1 MTGVS
6 TDANVPLAGMRV
18 VEGSAFV
25 AAPSGGMSLARLG
38 AEVIRFDPV
47 EGALDGGRWPLAP
60 TGTSLFWTGLNK
72 GKKSIRVD
80 LRRPE
85 GRELVTSLIS
95 APGADAGIFLTNF
108 PARGWLSFAE
118 LQRHRQDLI
127 MIELQGN
134 NDGSSEVDYT
144 VHPATGFP
152 WATGPSYVNEP
163 TNSLLPSWDLLL
175 GAQAA
180 MAILAADRVR
190 ARTGRGDLVQIALS
204 DVAFATVGDLGR
216 IAQVELGGSDTTRD
230 GNYLYGSFGHDFLT
244 LDGRR
249 LMVVALTNR
258 QWEALKRVTGTDE
271 RFAELAVFLR
281 EDLETEGGRYRSR
294 EFIASVLRPWFAQH
308 TLSQLRQMLSG
319 TGVSWGPYQT
329 FDQLV
334 HEDPRCSAESPIFQH
349 IDQPGVG
356 EVLTPRSPMRW
367 TNTQTPGPLRAPMPG
382 EHTDEVLATVLGKSS
397 REIGQLRDRGI
408 VA

>member
-1 MTGVS
+1 MTS
-6 TDANVPLAGMRV
+6 DRLDASVPLAGMRV

-25 AAPSGGMSLARLG
+25 AAPSAGMTLARLG

-60 TGTSLFWTGLNK
+60 SGASLFWTGMNK

-80 LRRPE
+80 LRRSE
-85 GRELVTSLIS
+85 GRELVTALIA
-95 APGADAGIFLTNF
+95 APGSDAGIFLTNF
-108 PARGWLSFAE
+108 PARGWLSFSE
-118 LQRHRQDLI
+118 LRHHRADLI

-134 NDGSSEVDYT
+134 SDGSSEVDYT

-175 GAQAA
+175 GSQAA
-180 MAILAADRVR
+180 MAILAAERVR
-190 ARTGRGDLVQIALS
+190 TRTGLGDLIRIALS

-216 IAQVELGGSDTTRD
+216 IAQAELGGSDVSRD

-258 QWEALKRVTGTDE
+258 QWEALKQVTGTDE
-271 RFAELAVFLR
+271 RFVELAEFLR

-294 EFIASVLRPWFAQH
+294 EFIASVLRPWFARH
-308 TLSQLRQMLSG
+308 TLAELRQMLSG

-334 HEDPRCSAESPIFQH
+334 QEDPRCSEASPIFER
-349 IDQPGVG
+349 IEQPGVG
-356 EVLTPRSPMRW
+356 EVLTPRTPMRW
-367 TNTQTPGPLRAPMPG
+367 SNAQAPGPLRAPQPG
-382 EHTDEVLATVLGKSS
+382 EHTDEVLAAVLGLSS
-397 REIGQLRDRGI
+397 KEIGSLRDRRI